1 MKRRTVIFCIMLFI
15 ICVLGGCQ
23 KKEKEEK
30 VFRVLVE
37 SLLQD
42 EAETAKK
49 EWEKE
54 HTDVQMKIEV
64 LSRDKEKR
72 SMQIQKIRTEIL
84 AGKGPDAFL
93 LNCYEEFTDQS
104 ENLFEN
110 VNKAMESGTFADLA
124 SYMEKDAYWKS
135 GQYQMALLGAGKIQ
149 EKQYVLPLGCDYP
162 VYLFPEGEEG
172 IDTDDL
178 GTWIKKVYESGTEEQ
193 KQAVFGGMMRVCAKL
208 SQPAVDYEKGKVQFR
223 KEEWAEMVSDC
234 LIKEDILLKNFQ
246 EYEENR
252 RYFFDVS
259 QIFYINE
266 MEDYKFKTQCIPN
279 LYGKHIAAVTC
290 YGAVSMAS
298 EYKKEGY
305 QYLMKFLDGK
315 RLCEWMEE
323 SNISFPITCVPVQ
336 ERGFVNWMK
345 AYDEEKEQRMVQ
357 SFWEIDGAYFTTQ
370 AEIEM
375 FEKILDL
382 FSQSDVMTE
391 EAIKEEVEKIASE
404 IEEQYRKQV
413 KE

>member
-1 MKRRTVIFCIMLFI
+1 MLPFKDRILLYENKSNTIRVEKETFSGKGGVKMKRRTVIFCIMLFI

-162 VYLFPEGEEG
+162 FYLFPEGEDG
-172 IDTDDL
+172 IDTDDF
-178 GTWIKKVYESGTEEQ
+178 GAWIKKVYESGTEEQ
-193 KQAVFGGMMRVCAKL
+193 KQAVFR
-208 SQPAVDYEKGKVQFR
+208 
-223 KEEWAEMVSDC
+223 
-234 LIKEDILLKNFQ
+234 
-246 EYEENR
+246 
-252 RYFFDVS
+252 
-259 QIFYINE
+259 
-266 MEDYKFKTQCIPN
+266 
-279 LYGKHIAAVTC
+279 
-290 YGAVSMAS
+290 
-298 EYKKEGY
+298 
-305 QYLMKFLDGK
+305 
-315 RLCEWMEE
+315 
-323 SNISFPITCVPVQ
+323 
-336 ERGFVNWMK
+336 
-345 AYDEEKEQRMVQ
+345 
-357 SFWEIDGAYFTTQ
+357 
-370 AEIEM
+370 
-375 FEKILDL
+375 
-382 FSQSDVMTE
+382 
-391 EAIKEEVEKIASE
+391 
-404 IEEQYRKQV
+404 
-413 KE
+413 